1 MSKEHEIRDM
11 AKLSIL
17 ENKLNDIQLKNL
29 QMFPL
34 VFFNGVSKAEIDY
47 DFSISKPSV
56 DCEIEH
62 EKVLDDKKPNKLSA
76 KYSFDRPTH
85 RSVIEYKLTI
95 DETQDNSHIENR
107 FFALE
112 RAIHNLFWKEV
123 RVTVFFNNKKVFES
137 KHV

>member
-29 QMFPL
+29 KMFPL

-47 DFSISKPSV
+47 DFSISQPSV
-56 DCEIEH
+56 DFEIEH
-62 EKVLDDKKPNKLSA
+62 EKVLDDKKPNKLNA

-85 RSVIEYKLTI
+85 QSMVEYRLVI
-95 DETQDNSHIENR
+95 DETQDNDYLENR
-107 FFALE
+107 FLALE
-112 RAIHNLFWKEV
+112 TAVHNLFWKEV
-123 RVTVFFNNKKVFES
+123 RIVVLFNGKKVYET
-137 KHV
+137 KNG